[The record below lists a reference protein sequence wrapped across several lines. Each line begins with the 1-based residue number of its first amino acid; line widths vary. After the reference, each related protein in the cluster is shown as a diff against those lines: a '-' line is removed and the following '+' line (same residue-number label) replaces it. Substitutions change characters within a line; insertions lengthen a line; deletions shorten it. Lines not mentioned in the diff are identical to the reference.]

1 MNSVIGDLNGCIW
14 PFICDVNNCRTEE
27 SENRS
32 KEYRESRAC
41 RAIFEVLSYLLDIT
55 LTKIPIKHRLAF
67 LKKVIGRGCDHR
79 AQQIIKQS
87 ITLSTILF
95 SFLEF
100 ERLLVRSNRV
110 TFLLQWVSLH
120 SDRVYLSTTT
130 KK

>member
-41 RAIFEVLSYLLDIT
+41 RAIFEVLSYLFDIT

-87 ITLSTILF
+87 ITLINN
-95 SFLEF
+95 SFLLF
-100 ERLLVRSNRV
+100 RIRKIIS
-110 TFLLQWVSLH
+110 QI
-120 SDRVYLSTTT
+120 
-130 KK
+130 